1 MSNSLS
7 EFSEAQ
13 WEFISVLEALGSSIP
28 MDVAGALAPLPPS
41 QMIDLS
47 QRAVE
52 SGILSRQ
59 EPAFFTLNPDLPS
72 SIKKKLTRIN
82 TPSRCSNLLKKLQE
96 LDLYL
101 SLSPAVKAN
110 LLARAG
116 HEEEAA
122 ILEHEIACDALRN
135 GEPETA
141 LEYFNRAV
149 DRLAPILGKPEHDAM
164 FVTGALELS
173 YLRFRS
179 GKRVGEIMGL
189 LKVAQKSAK
198 RLGDR
203 RSLILI
209 KLHMGRHVI
218 MEDRPADALQYLASG
233 LREAKILGDKDILA
247 QSDEFQGL
255 YHYHHGRFQEAVD
268 YFEVTLHR
276 AELRP
281 DRPMDFLVPQ
291 WLAFSS
297 AYLGQV
303 QHAIGLL
310 KSTLHR
316 TLQESDS
323 ALADNF
329 RATLGIIL
337 LMSGKHQEA
346 HTYLQKA
353 LLGAKENHNPI
364 GQFHSLTAL
373 AYYNLLASKTKKAYD
388 MMVQAVKQA
397 SESGVLLR
405 QYTWPWLLEM
415 IFEFHRQGYQ
425 PIVGLALH
433 DQIKKILKGPN
444 LQLRGTALRLRAQET
459 ASMGGD
465 PFHAWAD
472 LEASERELRKSGS
485 SIELAKT
492 WIVMTKHKL
501 GLGEN
506 KEAGRLALRAW
517 KHLSR
522 FSEDLFPEDLR
533 YLLDLKNHLS
543 KSPDPHEELVAKFID
558 IMEDLVP
565 STDLDKFLYRVLT
578 TTGKFFGAER
588 GGILWFRSDQ
598 KGKTPLLRATYNL
611 TSEDLLSESFR
622 PHLDLIMQVY
632 KTKKPQIVRHQR
644 KLSAETGQMTGSV
657 LCVPFEAPGKAVG
670 VLYHDNSYFD
680 ECFYSLSMTSLERIA
695 LLLVSYIERN
705 WKYCKLLEEKTLL
718 TSKQSISE
726 GASDKWEIKASS
738 PVMKKLLALA
748 DRVADSEASALIT
761 GETGVG
767 KELLSRRLHRMNT
780 RRSSDP
786 FIAVDITSI
795 PENLMESEL
804 FGHEKGAFT
813 GADSLK
819 PGRLELAHGGTLF
832 IDEVGDIP
840 LATQVKLL
848 RALQEKTFFR
858 VGGSQAIV
866 SDFRLVAATN
876 RNMDDQVA
884 KGRFREDLYYR
895 INVVHM
901 VIPPLR
907 ERGKDVI
914 LLARY
919 FLDKYIRKYEKF
931 GLTLTPE
938 EETRLSQYKWPGNV
952 RELKNVLERAVLL
965 STEGALDLTL
975 PSPQDSVSDDRFAD
989 APTMDNLQRSYIQ
1002 YVLTRTGGR
1011 ISGKGGASE
1020 ILDMKRTTLYTRMK
1034 KLGLKRKYLIR

>member
-1 MSNSLS
+1 MSEILI

-13 WEFISVLEALGSSIP
+13 WEFMAVLEALGKTASI
-28 MDVAGALAPLPPS
+28 DLVGALTPLPPS
-41 QMIDLS
+41 QIIDLS
-47 QRAVE
+47 QRATE
-52 SGILSRQ
+52 KGLLSRQ
-59 EPAFFTLNPDLPS
+59 ESEAFTLNPDLPDPV
-72 SIKKKLTRIN
+72 KKKLSQIN
-82 TPSRCSNLLKKLQE
+82 TPSRFSYLINRLKE

-101 SLSPAVKAN
+101 SLSPVLKAN
-110 LLARAG
+110 LLVSAG
-116 HEEEAA
+116 YEAEAA
-122 ILEHEIACDALRN
+122 VLEHEIACDALRN

-141 LEYFNRAV
+141 LEYFDRAV
-149 DRLAPILGKPEHDAM
+149 DRLAPILGKPEYDSL
-164 FVTGALELS
+164 FVTEALELS

-179 GKRVGEIMGL
+179 GKRVGEVMGL
-189 LKVAQKSAK
+189 LKMARKAAK

-203 RSLILI
+203 RSLTLI

-218 MEDRPADALQYLASG
+218 MADRPDEALQYLTSG
-233 LREAKILGDKDILA
+233 LSEVKDLGDKDILA

-255 YHYHHGRFQEAVD
+255 YFYIHGRFQEAVD
-268 YFEVTLHR
+268 YFEVALQR

-303 QHAIGLL
+303 QHAIGLM
-310 KSTLHR
+310 KSNLHR

-323 ALADNF
+323 ALADDF

-337 LMSGKHQEA
+337 LISGKHQEA
-346 HTYLQKA
+346 YTHLQKA
-353 LLGAKENHNPI
+353 FLGAEENHNPI

-373 AYYNLLASKTKKAYD
+373 AYYNLLTSKTRKAYD
-388 MMVQAVKQA
+388 MMVKAVKQA

-415 IFEFHRQGYQ
+415 LYEFHKQGCK
-425 PIVGLALH
+425 PIRGFGLH
-433 DQIKKILKGPN
+433 NQIKKIFKGPN
-444 LQLRGTALRLRAQET
+444 LHLRGTAFRLRARET

-465 PFHAWAD
+465 LTLAWVD
-472 LEASERELRKSGS
+472 LETSESELIKSGS

-492 WIVMTKHKL
+492 WIEMTRHKL
-501 GLGEN
+501 GLGEG
-506 KEAGRLALRAW
+506 KEACRLALRAW
-517 KHLSR
+517 EHLSD

-533 YLLDLKNHLS
+533 HLLDLKNHVS
-543 KSPDPHEELVAKFID
+543 KGPEPQEELVAKFLD
-558 IMEDLVP
+558 VMEDLVP

-588 GGILWFRSDQ
+588 GSILWFSSDH

-611 TSEDLLSESFR
+611 TNEDLLSDRFR
-622 PHLDLIMQVY
+622 PNLDLIMQAY
-632 KTKKPQIVRHQR
+632 KTKAPRIIRHLR
-644 KLSAETGQMTGSV
+644 KLSADGDQTIGSV
-657 LCVPFEAPGKAVG
+657 LCVPFEVPGKAVG

-680 ECFYSLSMTSLERIA
+680 ECFYALSMTSLERIA
-695 LLLVSYIERN
+695 QCLVSYIERI

-718 TSKQSISE
+718 TSKQSLIE
-726 GASDKWEIKASS
+726 GDPDKWEIKASS
-738 PVMKKLLALA
+738 PVMKELLALT
-748 DRVADSEASALIT
+748 DRVADSEASVLIT

-767 KELLSRRLHRMNT
+767 KELLSRRLHKMNT

-786 FIAVDITSI
+786 FVVVDITSI
-795 PENLMESEL
+795 SENLLESEL

-832 IDEVGDIP
+832 IDEVGDVP

-858 VGGSQAIV
+858 VGGSQAIA
-866 SDFRLVAATN
+866 SDFRLVSATN
-876 RNMDDQVA
+876 RNMEKQVA
-884 KGRFREDLYYR
+884 KGRFRKDLYYR
-895 INVVHM
+895 INVVHT

-914 LLARY
+914 LLAHY
-919 FLDKYIRKYEKF
+919 FLDKYIRKYERL
-931 GLTLTPE
+931 GLALTPE
-938 EETRLSQYKWPGNV
+938 EEAKLFQYKWPGNV

-965 STEGALDLTL
+965 STEGNLNLTL
-975 PSPQDSVSDDRFAD
+975 PTPQDSVSYDRFD
-989 APTMDNLQRSYIQ
+989 DTPTMDNLQRRYIQ
-1002 YVLTRTGGR
+1002 YVLKKTGGR
-1011 ISGKGGASE
+1011 IGGYGGASE
-1020 ILDMKRTTLYTRMK
+1020 ILGMKRTTLYTRMK
-1034 KLGLKRKYLIR
+1034 KLGLKRH